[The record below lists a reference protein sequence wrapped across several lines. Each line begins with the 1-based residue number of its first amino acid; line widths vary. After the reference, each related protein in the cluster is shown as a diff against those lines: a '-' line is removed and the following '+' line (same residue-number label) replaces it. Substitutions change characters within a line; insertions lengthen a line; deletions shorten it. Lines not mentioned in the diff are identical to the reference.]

1 MTQNNNGDAPT
12 SNGQATPQSF
22 NSDSI
27 LSQEIS
33 SSPQLGRKKSR
44 ITEVSKP
51 EPCPHCGKP
60 DWCYFIDDLSVC
72 NRDAEPGPGWKATS
86 KRDRDGH
93 TFYAPVE
100 SNQSTGKRANLRI
113 VPTPPKQYKPAPLP
127 KDKIILAEFP
137 EQPETPPIL
146 KKGLNTEIIYPYSS
160 IQWVQRIDYY
170 DETGNRTKK
179 TIKPW
184 HINVDG
190 KIVNSKGDQPWPV
203 YHLSELKE
211 FAVDKWAVCEEG
223 EKAVEAVRLYL
234 WLVCFTWM
242 GSAWSDI
249 DLETGLMILKE
260 LGLRGIVYFVDND
273 EIGWKKARAIAA
285 AAAKIQFPCIIIN
298 PVELW
303 DKMPEKGDLYD
314 WIMAHPD
321 WTREQFIEKMNQ
333 LIGITADRY
342 SQELVEE
349 ESDDFGG
356 NDDGGDD
363 DQSIL
368 KLSYSE
374 IVLQQLY
381 TDNSWI
387 CVVDTLYE
395 WRGTYYSKVS
405 DHIEKQRIWEIF
417 ATKYEYRVFDRN
429 LKKWVISHPYASAA
443 KVEEALKV
451 AKIAFNVAL
460 GLINPPGINC
470 LNGVLQILWD
480 ADKPSWQLLPH
491 SPDYYYT
498 YPPLVEYNPN
508 SDPKHCDRL
517 LSVLDAP
524 QRDIFLKVIA
534 ASLDLHTVRRYKG
547 RMIRALLLLGTGSNG
562 KDALR
567 TAVAT
572 IYGKHGLTS
581 TTLDDFN
588 QYDGGRRF
596 PLSCLANSRINW
608 ASENTDTSRLDRLQ
622 SLKAAITGSPLV
634 CESKGKDGV
643 EFDPVAIFLF
653 NINDTPRLTGAME
666 AILSRFGV
674 LKFNKTFKIGADPSK
689 GEIEAD
695 PRFAYDSL
703 FLQLMVCPA
712 LLNRI
717 LEALVDLMANGIDYA
732 CTQEAFA
739 EIQAENSHLFKFAQD
754 TGLTYSPNSYLSA
767 ADIWEKLEQWYLD
780 NGTLV
785 YEETSNG
792 KKKAVWADQ
801 PRIGDRNIKAVN
813 QVLARF
819 KQMFPKTKLGIIPRP
834 NGKKTI
840 SALQGITFD
849 LGKSILNKEECTAIR
864 TVCTPICTPICT
876 PVILTEQDLHPMHP
890 NFTNI
895 SDENQ
900 KDDSLSESPNNLTIN
915 GSQKI
920 DKLGCMGC
928 DPYSIK
934 ITGVQIGVQ
943 IGVQANLIAVHSSL
957 LRMEPLDNVVSPL
970 EIEVQVVLDN
980 IRDFINHD
988 ADWGTFQ
995 QYFAPIDINVKIESF
1010 KRLTPEEEKILRGL
1024 QPIGDEQRRAKELLD
1039 IISSGQDV
1047 NLRFSQAIAHL
1058 SQTEKDNLFFYLPP
1072 QYRSLLIIGDDLDVA
1087 EDPNQGDKSP
1097 IELNSSAASVLV
1109 SHREQI
1115 INNWNDKSS
1124 LGNFVLSLKTE
1135 ELVQAVVDF
1144 SDEQLQYIK
1153 NAANTVWRL
1162 GVESLADYSGELV
1175 YIWECG
1181 QSNNVRIGTKTKP
1194 GSVVKRAHLR
1204 PWLGI

>member
-1 MTQNNNGDAPT
+1 
-12 SNGQATPQSF
+12 
-22 NSDSI
+22 
-27 LSQEIS
+27 
-33 SSPQLGRKKSR
+33 
-44 ITEVSKP
+44 
-51 EPCPHCGKP
+51 
-60 DWCYFIDDLSVC
+60 
-72 NRDAEPGPGWKATS
+72 
-86 KRDRDGH
+86 
-93 TFYAPVE
+93 
-100 SNQSTGKRANLRI
+100 
-113 VPTPPKQYKPAPLP
+113 
-127 KDKIILAEFP
+127 
-137 EQPETPPIL
+137 
-146 KKGLNTEIIYPYSS
+146 
-160 IQWVQRIDYY
+160 
-170 DETGNRTKK
+170 
-179 TIKPW
+179 
-184 HINVDG
+184 
-190 KIVNSKGDQPWPV
+190 
-203 YHLSELKE
+203 
-211 FAVDKWAVCEEG
+211 
-223 EKAVEAVRLYL
+223 
-234 WLVCFTWM
+234 
-242 GSAWSDI
+242 
-249 DLETGLMILKE
+249 
-260 LGLRGIVYFVDND
+260 
-273 EIGWKKARAIAA
+273 
-285 AAAKIQFPCIIIN
+285 
-298 PVELW
+298 
-303 DKMPEKGDLYD
+303 
-314 WIMAHPD
+314 
-321 WTREQFIEKMNQ
+321 
-333 LIGITADRY
+333 
-342 SQELVEE
+342 
-349 ESDDFGG
+349 
-356 NDDGGDD
+356 
-363 DQSIL
+363 
-368 KLSYSE
+368 
-374 IVLQQLY
+374 
-381 TDNSWI
+381 
-387 CVVDTLYE
+387 
-395 WRGTYYSKVS
+395 
-405 DHIEKQRIWEIF
+405 
-417 ATKYEYRVFDRN
+417 
-429 LKKWVISHPYASAA
+429 
-443 KVEEALKV
+443 
-451 AKIAFNVAL
+451 
-460 GLINPPGINC
+460 
-470 LNGVLQILWD
+470 
-480 ADKPSWQLLPH
+480 
-491 SPDYYYT
+491 
-498 YPPLVEYNPN
+498 
-508 SDPKHCDRL
+508 
-517 LSVLDAP
+517 
-524 QRDIFLKVIA
+524 
-534 ASLDLHTVRRYKG
+534 
-547 RMIRALLLLGTGSNG
+547 MIRALLLLGTNGSNG

-622 SLKAAITGSPLV
+622 SLKAAITGSPLI
-634 CESKGKDGV
+634 CETKGKDGV

-674 LKFNKTFKIGADPSK
+674 LKFNKTFKIGADASK

-717 LEALVDLMANGIDYA
+717 LEALADLMANDIDYA

-754 TGLTYSPNSYLSA
+754 TGLTYSPNSYLSSA
-767 ADIWEKLEQWYLD
+767 EIWEKLEQWYLD

-801 PRIGDRNIKAVN
+801 PRIGDRNVKAVN

-819 KQMFPKTKLGIIPRP
+819 KHLFPKTKLGLIEHASGRKSI
-834 NGKKTI
+834 NV
-840 SALQGITFD
+840 LHGITFNSSQ
-849 LGKSILNKEECTAIR
+849 SILNKENSIAISKIS
-864 TVCTPICTPICT
+864 TPIP
-876 PVILTEQDLHPMHP
+876 PQFPPQSILINQDFHPTHP
-890 NFTNI
+890 NFANFHGGEQKTVKNQ
-895 SDENQ
+895 SD
-900 KDDSLSESPNNLTIN
+900 SIPNFLFP
-915 GSQKI
+915 SQKVE
-920 DKLGCMGC
+920 KLGWVGWN
-928 DPYSIK
+928 PYYTSIHWGGNWGG
-934 ITGVQIGVQ
+934 TGVEDS
-943 IGVQANLIAVHSSL
+943 LIAVDSCL
-957 LRMEPLDNVVSPL
+957 LRIEPSDNVVCPP
-970 EIEVQVVLDN
+970 EIEVQGVLDN

-995 QYFAPIDINVKIESF
+995 QYFAPIDINVKIEGF

-1024 QPIGDEQRRAKELLD
+1024 QPIGDEQKRAKELLD

-1047 NLRFSQAIAHL
+1047 NLRFSQTIAHL

-1135 ELVQAVVDF
+1135 ELVQAVVGF